1 MVVHRFA
8 GTESQRLRTPCGR
21 EAPRCP
27 SRAHQPSFGC
37 RQRDTELLRDLDRRI
52 VFRVLQLDRLAKYV
66 ASGESH
72 SRVILPSPTVHS
84 GLRAFRRITQLPRP
98 GIFGVIADLFERYLG
113 RPGRQNAGCQCASG
127 FGGFVVCNENPLK
140 HFSFL
145 LRFQPPKTLT
155 VNLCPAHMRHMPAG
169 AMLPR
174 IRVASHSSKCTAKTT
189 CKRLKISAD
198 GTIKVTH
205 CWQLLNNWHSA
216 VKDLGAG
223 GRCDSN
229 SRLDLGQPP
238 KWFM

>member
-1 MVVHRFA
+1 MRARGAALPF
-8 GTESQRLRTPCGR
+8 
-21 EAPRCP
+21 
-27 SRAHQPSFGC
+27 SRASAFLWLPTARYRVAARPGPSNSLPRAAARPPGEIC
-37 RQRDTELLRDLDRRI
+37 M
-52 VFRVLQLDRLAKYV
+52 
-66 ASGESH
+66 ASGESR
-72 SRVILPSPTVHS
+72 SKAILPSPTVHS
-84 GLRAFRRITQLPRP
+84 GLRAFRPDHTAPTTRHFRSYRRSVRNIS
-98 GIFGVIADLFERYLG
+98 G
-113 RPGRQNAGCQCASG
+113 RPGRQNAGCQSASG
-127 FGGFVVCNENPLK
+127 FVGFIVGNENPLK

-145 LRFQPPKTLT
+145 LRFQPLKTLT